1 VPVLQSAQSGDG
13 LTSIGGVVQVKSRSG
28 ARRVYLR
35 LLVAVPLALGAM
47 PVAAASAAI
56 LMEAFPEGPMTSEQ
70 HELGGLGEMSVTPSY
85 KFTVATLPPVV
96 TLEQPTSP
104 SNNTAP
110 SFSGTASETTPVTVT
125 VFKGESAEG
134 TAIAT
139 LKVQGTGGSW
149 VSARV
154 SPPLPDG
161 TYTAV
166 ATQPS
171 SLGYPT
177 GASGPVT
184 FEVDTQSPTVT
195 MEAPPSPSN
204 DMTPSFSGTASEAT
218 PVTVEIFEGARPEGN
233 ILTTVTAQGTGGSWT
248 SGPLTPPLPS
258 GRHTFTAVATQT
270 SKIKNAPGKSAPIT
284 FVVNTEPP
292 VVTLKAPPSP
302 SNDTTPSF
310 SGTASEATQVTVEI
324 FEGMAAEGKIVAMAT
339 ATGTGGGWTS
349 SEATPALA
357 SGTFTALAAQPS
369 GIGNPEGRSI
379 PVTFTVDSSPPTVTL
394 NPLPSPSGNAA
405 PSFSGTASD
414 QTPVAVDVYKG
425 AKTEGPVVAAATAE
439 IDGGEWVSNRAS
451 PALGWGEYTAVA
463 TQPSSVGNPR
473 GASSPL
479 TFAVEPIAPTVATEA
494 PSEVTRTSAALYAS
508 VDPAGAA
515 VSACDFEYGTTFSY
529 GTSIECGFVSGINAF
544 PPDGIAA
551 VPVFARIYGLSPA
564 TTYHFRVV
572 AIGEGGNGDGTDE
585 TFTTLP
591 PWIFNEASAS
601 RGRPSP
607 PSAPASARGVAAG
620 GIAGLIARQLTPHGQ
635 AARIAALLRTG
646 VFKVRFKAPEAGMT
660 VVRWYYVPPVELT
673 GGTGP
678 PVLIAS
684 GHLRVRTAGTALLT
698 VRLTGAGIRALRA
711 ARRMR
716 LTATFVFTP
725 VGAASE
731 RTSRTFELRP

>member
-35 LLVAVPLALGAM
+35 LLVAVLLALGTM
-47 PVAAASAAI
+47 PVAAASAAMV
-56 LMEAFPEGPMTSEQ
+56 MEAFPEGPTTSEQ
-70 HELGGLGEMSVTPSY
+70 HEPGGLGQTSVTASY
-85 KFTVATLPPVV
+85 TFTLAMPAPVV

-110 SFSGTASETTPVTVT
+110 SFSGTASDTTPVTVT
-125 VFKGESAEG
+125 VYKGESAEG
-134 TAIAT
+134 TPIAI

-149 VSARV
+149 ISARV
-154 SPPLPDG
+154 NPPLADG

-166 ATQPS
+166 AAQPS
-171 SLGYPT
+171 SLGYSP

-195 MEAPPSPSN
+195 IEAPPSPSN
-204 DMTPSFSGTASEAT
+204 DTTPSFSGTASEAT

-233 ILTTVTAQGTGGSWT
+233 ILATVTAQGTEGSWT

-258 GRHTFTAVATQT
+258 GRHVFTAVATQT
-270 SKIKNAPGKSAPIT
+270 SKIKNALGRSAPTT

-292 VVTLKAPPSP
+292 VVTLKSPPSP

-324 FEGMAAEGKIVAMAT
+324 FEGTAAEGKIVATAT
-339 ATGTGGGWTS
+339 ATGTGAGWTS
-349 SEATPALA
+349 SGATPALA

-369 GIGNPEGRSI
+369 GVGNPEGRSI
-379 PVTFTVDSSPPTVTL
+379 PATFTVDRSPPTVTL

-414 QTPVAVDVYKG
+414 HTQVAVDVYKG
-425 AKTEGPVVAAATAE
+425 AKAEGPVVAAATAE
-439 IDGGEWVSNRAS
+439 VDGGEWVSTRAS
-451 PALGWGEYTAVA
+451 PALGWGEYTAIA
-463 TQPSSVGNPR
+463 TQPSSIGNPR

-515 VSACDFEYGTTFSY
+515 VDGCYFEYGTTFSY
-529 GTSIECGFVSGINAF
+529 GTSIECGFVSGISAF
-544 PPDGIAA
+544 PADGIAA
-551 VPVFARIYGLSPA
+551 VPVFARIYGLRPA
-564 TTYHFRVV
+564 TTYHFRVAAV
-572 AIGEGGNGDGTDE
+572 GEGGTGDGTDE

-591 PWIFNEASAS
+591 PWIFNEATAS
-601 RGRPSP
+601 GARPSP

-620 GIAGLIARQLTPHGQ
+620 AIAGLIARQLTPHGQ
-635 AARIAALLRTG
+635 AARIAALLRSG
-646 VFKVRFKAPEAGMT
+646 VFKARFTAPGAGIT
-660 VVRWYYVPPVELT
+660 VVRWYYLPPVELT
-673 GGTGP
+673 GGTGS
-678 PVLIAS
+678 PVLIAW
-684 GHLRVRTAGTALLT
+684 GRLRVRTAGTALLT
-698 VRLTGAGIRALRA
+698 VRLSAAGLRALRG

-716 LTATFVFTP
+716 LTAKFVFTP

-731 RTSRTFELRP
+731 RTSRTFELTP